1 MNDTLYTVYMT
12 TNIFAHLRATLR
24 QGFQIHRHKRRVRFD
39 IIVMFNSKVMGF
51 VRKQSQRSPVSLD
64 TGGVLAHIKMIPKF
78 SRLIDGGER
87 GDLTEM
93 ILELTCQL

>member
-1 MNDTLYTVYMT
+1 
-12 TNIFAHLRATLR
+12 
-24 QGFQIHRHKRRVRFD
+24 
-39 IIVMFNSKVMGF
+39 MGL

-78 SRLIDGGER
+78 SRLIDGGEQ

-93 ILELTCQL
+93 ILELTC